1 MDKFLYFADGNGAN
15 ATGEAVLMPLSAFR
29 GADPIDAT
37 SLLLFFAPQQIGDAV
52 ATGDVVDQVDLTI
65 TSNTHKKVLQDIC
78 KAINEQGIALGD
90 GFINI
95 CDADNS
101 VFASSDISACAIT
114 LAA

>member
-29 GADPIDAT
+29 GADPVDAT
-37 SLLLFFAPQQIGDAV
+37 SLLLFFAPQQITDV
-52 ATGDVVDQVDLTI
+52 ATSDVVDQVDLTI
-65 TSNTHKKVLQDIC
+65 TSGTHKKVLQDIC
-78 KAINEQGIALGD
+78 KAINAQGIGLGD

-101 VFASSDISACAIT
+101 AFASSDISGCAIT

>member
-29 GADPIDAT
+29 GADPVDAT
-37 SLLLFFAPQQIGDAV
+37 SLLLFFAPQQITDV
-52 ATGDVVDQVDLTI
+52 ATSDVVDQIDLTI

-78 KAINEQGIALGD
+78 KAINAQGIGLGD